1 MGGNVASF
9 DNETKLKKTAQK
21 VKGETVTWNALVNEK

>member
-9 DNETKLKKTAQK
+9 DNETKLKEAAQK
-21 VKGETVTWNALVNEK
+21 IKGETVTWDALVNKK